1 MSLIRICDYN
11 GYEIA
16 VNDET
21 LLFACAALNVEKP
34 SITALKTAMREVI
47 KERGLFKPFYV
58 VCQYSM
64 AGSKK
69 RIVSKDSRG
78 YRIENGNYITH
89 REFKNTAIVPDDYPE
104 CVSDK
109 IAAFR
114 ESVQIAKEANA
125 KMNALEQAITAGF
138 PTIEEYEK

>member
-34 SITALKTAMREVI
+34 SITALKTAMREAI
-47 KERGLFKPFYV
+47 KERALFKPFYV
-58 VCQYSM
+58 VCKYDRV
-64 AGSKK
+64 GSKK

-78 YRIENGNYITH
+78 YRLDNGNYITTSY
-89 REFKNTAIVPDDYPE
+89 FKETVIVPDDYPE
-104 CVSDK
+104 CVADK
-109 IAAFR
+109 LAAFR
-114 ESVQIAKEANA
+114 ESVQISKEADA
-125 KMNALEQAITAGF
+125 KMNALERAITAGF
-138 PTIEEYEK
+138 PTLEEYEK